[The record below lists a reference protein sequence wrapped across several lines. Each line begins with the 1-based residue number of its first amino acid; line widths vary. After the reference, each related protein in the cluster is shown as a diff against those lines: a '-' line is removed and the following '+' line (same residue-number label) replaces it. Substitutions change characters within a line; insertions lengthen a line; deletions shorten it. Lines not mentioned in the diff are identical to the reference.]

1 MKKLIKSEAGDKF
14 EIDEELINEVSNSD
28 EFKDVEITPE
38 DVMDAIQ
45 AIDALADAVID
56 KADGE
61 EKKIDA
67 DELLDQV
74 RDMIDET
81 HEDDTEL
88 EKEEELPAEIT
99 NSVIR
104 VAVSDDNE
112 IAIEKAP
119 DEIYDSDID
128 GETCTV
134 FDTDCDIPIDVE
146 DTGNPDG
153 DDLLIIGNS
162 ASNSYKKG
170 YLKVTSSA
178 TKKAWSS
185 AYKKVRKMIGNAKMT
200 AAHWAIVSALAK
212 KEEEDDKKKK
222 KLECALLKKIR
233 SDKEMKNNL
242 LKPLKSSN
250 EFDANGQ
257 PESETKPE
265 ETAGK
270 DNPGFKEGGAPENEK
285 SPEETT
291 SQSGNPT
298 EDPEKQV
305 ERENEIVLPEEEIIA
320 VDVPLTNSKKRVQLK
335 KVASSVAK
343 GCNTYVVQ
351 NVSRALERVLDG
363 KCVKSG
369 KFGFMFKSSAS
380 GLLACCAKFVDGGK
394 GNYGT
399 VLVNGKICIMKG
411 KSFPIFNA
419 TEKTIFS
426 QKMETAFK
434 RGKLI
439 GSSARKPLTNGCHGK
454 EKEEKNKKDEEIK
467 SARCEA
473 IRAKIQSHRE
483 IKKAQMLASQ
493 NEAKLR
499 AMHDA
504 EERERLFQS
513 SQSVMNEEKIA
524 IRQSV
529 SRNASTLK
537 KLYDSM
543 F

>member
-88 EKEEELPAEIT
+88 EEEEELPAEIT

-112 IAIEKAP
+112 ITVEKDAP
-119 DEIYDSDID
+119 DEIYDSEND

-134 FDTDCDIPIDVE
+134 FDTNCDIPIDVE
-146 DTGNPDG
+146 DTGNPEG

-162 ASNSYKKG
+162 ASKSYKKG

-200 AAHWAIVSALAK
+200 AAHWAIVSARAK

-222 KLECALLKKIR
+222 KLECALLRKIR
-233 SDKEMKNNL
+233 SNKEMKKNL

-250 EFDANGQ
+250 EFDTNGQ

-270 DNPGFKEGGAPENEK
+270 DNPGFKEEGTPENEK

-298 EDPEKQV
+298 EDPDKQV
-305 ERENEIVLPEEEIIA
+305 ERENEIVLPEEEIIV
-320 VDVPLTNSKKRVQLK
+320 VDVPLTNSKKRIQLK
-335 KVASSVAK
+335 KVASSTAK
-343 GCNTYVVQ
+343 GCNTYIVQ
-351 NVSRALERVLDG
+351 NVSMALERILDG

-369 KFGFMFKSSAS
+369 KLGFMFKSSAS

-439 GSSARKPLTNGCHGK
+439 GSSARKQLTNATERK
-454 EKEEKNKKDEEIK
+454 PINS
-467 SARCEA
+467 SARKDVISAHREA

-513 SQSVMNEEKIA
+513 SQAVMNEEKIA

-529 SRNASTLK
+529 SRNASTLE
-537 KLYDSM
+537 KLYNSM